1 MPVEL
6 LPDGELPR
14 RAPSGF
20 VGARIHGTAHL
31 ARRGH
36 DRTLCGAVIASW
48 ERTRPTAVCLTC
60 AASIAL
66 LS

>member
-1 MPVEL
+1 MPVER
-6 LPDGELPR
+6 LPAGELPR
-14 RAPSGF
+14 RSPRGY

-31 ARRGH
+31 ARRGR
-36 DRTLCGAVIASW
+36 DRTLCGV
-48 ERTRPTAVCLTC
+48 ELVDLQRTRPVAVCLTC